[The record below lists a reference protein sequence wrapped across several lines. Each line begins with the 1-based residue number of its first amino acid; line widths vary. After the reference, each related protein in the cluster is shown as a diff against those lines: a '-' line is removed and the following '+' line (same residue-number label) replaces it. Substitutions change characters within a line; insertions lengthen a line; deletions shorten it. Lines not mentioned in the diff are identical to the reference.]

1 MSEKK
6 FPMDKDKKTFFE
18 ALLNNIEKRKYMLV
32 HVSLLYRGE
41 EDNTRSEC
49 QLECIKNAILE
60 ERRSI
65 KGGIV
70 PVCSGGTGSHPV
82 SIFCSLSY
90 SFCPLLYSEERL
102 HRSSKRTFPTK
113 KREINSGFERIKGN
127 DRHSNRVFFHVLC
140 IYVR

>member
-1 MSEKK
+1 
-6 FPMDKDKKTFFE
+6 
-18 ALLNNIEKRKYMLV
+18 MLV

-70 PVCSGGTGSHPV
+70 PVCSGGQEATRS
-82 SIFCSLSY
+82 
-90 SFCPLLYSEERL
+90 LYSVPYLIPFALYSTRRNGCIEVVKELFQQRNERL
-102 HRSSKRTFPTK
+102 IP
-113 KREINSGFERIKGN
+113 
-127 DRHSNRVFFHVLC
+127 DSNG
-140 IYVR
+140 